1 MIAVTAVAGCDSAER
16 PRSAPVPTPPPTP
29 FPVAVPQLQL
39 SPPPYTVNVDE
50 PSSSAG
56 YVLLNNGGFNPA
68 AAVLNPDAAPA
79 AAPPVPGGPQI
90 VDKQGRVV
98 WFGQLPAGQSAA
110 NFQVQTYA
118 GQPVLTW
125 WQGDLGGP
133 DTFGHG
139 NGVDYIVD
147 AHYRVIATL
156 SPQGL
161 HSDVHEFRLTPDGHA
176 LITAYTPVPADLT
189 AVGGP
194 KDGKVWDCVAAV
206 VDVASGKTL
215 SQWSALAHV
224 PVTDSALTTADAA
237 AYRGGVFDAFHMN
250 SIALAPDGDLLISM
264 RHTSTVYK
272 VSPSTGQI
280 AWQLGGKHSTFAL
293 QPGVQ
298 FAFQHD
304 AQFADPH
311 TIRLFNN
318 DTDGADTLG
327 QSSIEWIRL
336 DEAAHTATL
345 VRNQT
350 HPGGV
355 QTFAMGNAQPL
366 PNGNTFGGWGTGQH
380 ISEFGPSGELVYDAQ
395 TPQGATYRAF
405 LQEWRAEPTEPPQ
418 VSIATGDRPT
428 VTAVW
433 NGATQVRQW
442 RVLAGDSATA
452 LHPVA
457 TAEWAGLATTIPVSP
472 AAWFQVQAL
481 DRSGSV
487 IATSEPTR
495 R

>member
-1 MIAVTAVAGCDSAER
+1 M
-16 PRSAPVPTPPPTP
+16 
-29 FPVAVPQLQL
+29 
-39 SPPPYTVNVDE
+39 
-50 PSSSAG
+50 
-56 YVLLNNGGFNPA
+56 
-68 AAVLNPDAAPA
+68 
-79 AAPPVPGGPQI
+79 
-90 VDKQGRVV
+90 
-98 WFGQLPAGQSAA
+98 
-110 NFQVQTYA
+110 
-118 GQPVLTW
+118 
-125 WQGDLGGP
+125 
-133 DTFGHG
+133 
-139 NGVDYIVD
+139 
-147 AHYRVIATL
+147 
-156 SPQGL
+156 
-161 HSDVHEFRLTPDGHA
+161 
-176 LITAYTPVPADLT
+176 
-189 AVGGP
+189 
-194 KDGKVWDCVAAV
+194 
-206 VDVASGKTL
+206 
-215 SQWSALAHV
+215 
-224 PVTDSALTTADAA
+224 
-237 AYRGGVFDAFHMN
+237 FDAFHMN

-395 TPQGATYRAF
+395 TPQA
-405 LQEWRAEPTEPPQ
+405 PP
-418 VSIATGDRPT
+418 IARFCRSGVRNRPSRRRSASRPAIGRRSPPSGTGRP
-428 VTAVW
+428 
-433 NGATQVRQW
+433 
-442 RVLAGDSATA
+442 
-452 LHPVA
+452 
-457 TAEWAGLATTIPVSP
+457 
-472 AAWFQVQAL
+472 
-481 DRSGSV
+481 RSGSGGCWPV
-487 IATSEPTR
+487 TPRPRYTR
-495 R
+495 WPPRSGPGWRRRSRCPRRPGFRCRPWTGRGR